1 MTSFLLEPV
10 SAGCPYC
17 GEIIDVL
24 VDCSLPEQRYV
35 EDCPVCC
42 RPMTVAV
49 HVNEDGSPSIELHD
63 ENTV

>member
-1 MTSFLLEPV
+1 MPSLALEPV

-42 RPMTVAV
+42 RPMTVQARV
-49 HVNEDGSPSIELHD
+49 D
-63 ENTV
+63 ENGLPSVQLFDENEA